1 MMLIFI
7 AAIIAIYIF
16 HILLWHETI
25 NKQNPAICDYESFQT
40 SPTFEELYAV
50 YAYTRICIAG
60 FIDIWIASMTIMT
73 LYLMHRETGLTYKK
87 SFRAE
92 MCRIKLIYWTFV
104 LTYSLSLFYA
114 IAIVIYPEM
123 LSKQR
128 QFVDD
133 ILDMSIMM
141 VLDLVPILIV
151 AIAHFTSYSSVG
163 RLLKIVRTLKL
174 QEMTMD

>member
-25 NKQNPAICDYESFQT
+25 NKQNPTICDYESFQT
-40 SPTFEELYAV
+40 SPAFEELYAV
-50 YAYTRICIAG
+50 YAYTKVSIAG
-60 FIDIWIASMTIMT
+60 FIDIWIASMTITT
-73 LYLMHRETGLTYKK
+73 LYLMHRETGITYKK

-92 MCRIKLIYWTFV
+92 MCRIKLIYWSFV
-104 LTYSLSLFYA
+104 LTYSISLVYS
-114 IAIVIYPEM
+114 ILILIYPEM

-128 QFVDD
+128 QFIDD

-141 VLDLVPILIV
+141 LLDFVPILIV

-163 RLLKIVRTLKL
+163 RLLKVVRTLKL
-174 QEMTMD
+174 